1 MTTISNQ
8 SFTPCALSRSGPGSR
23 PTSCEHGRSGTAR
36 CAPCARP
43 VGSGTTQTRTSRD
56 YSSSS
61 ALVAVERFDAY
72 ALEQTLRTVVLR
84 LPIDDVL
91 DQVIAPLL
99 FTIGSLWHQGQLK
112 PANEHLATM
121 TVRRVLGWISE
132 ATAPAQGSPVV
143 LVATPANQMHELGA
157 MLGPQ
162 IGIVVGGSG
171 AHAYGDVIREIGAD
185 PLNSVTALRRW
196 LRRRIAVPMV

>member
-72 ALEQTLRTVVLR
+72 ALEQTLRTAVLR

-157 MLGPQ
+157 MLAATTASGD
-162 IGIVVGGSG
+162 GWRVVYLG
-171 AHAYGDVIREIGAD
+171 ANRQPTSSRVRRSDRR
-185 PLNSVTALRRW
+185 SVSW
-196 LRRRIAVPMV
+196 SVVPARTRMAT